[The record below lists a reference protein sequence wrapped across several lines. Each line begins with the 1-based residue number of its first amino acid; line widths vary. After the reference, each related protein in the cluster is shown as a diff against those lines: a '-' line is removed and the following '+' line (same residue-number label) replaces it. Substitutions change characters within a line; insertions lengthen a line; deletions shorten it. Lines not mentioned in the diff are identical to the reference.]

1 MKQSGVE
8 EKRIGS
14 DPIETLHNN
23 GEFIV
28 RLYDNNSI
36 NIMSVH
42 GSEYYSVSV
51 QLADTP
57 QEFEQIKKQGHINIF
72 VKDDLD
78 LYANGKDIKG

>member
-8 EKRIGS
+8 RKRIGS
-14 DPIETLHNN
+14 NPIETLHNN

-28 RLYDNNSI
+28 RLYDNNCI

-57 QEFEQIKKQGHINIF
+57 QEFEQIKNQGHVN
-72 VKDDLD
+72 VWVRKGLD
-78 LYANGKDIKG
+78 LWANGKEIKG